1 MSAENL
7 QCVDVLYQQ
16 CVDVDVLN
24 IRGAL
29 CSSSTY
35 LGSVHSLISTQS
47 LLTPSPTHSCPL
59 QPDTVTKN
67 ADYIKMD
74 GTAKSG
80 KSVN

>member
-29 CSSSTY
+29 CSSSSY

-67 ADYIKMD
+67 AELKID
-74 GTAKSG
+74 GETKSG
-80 KSVN
+80 KSDN